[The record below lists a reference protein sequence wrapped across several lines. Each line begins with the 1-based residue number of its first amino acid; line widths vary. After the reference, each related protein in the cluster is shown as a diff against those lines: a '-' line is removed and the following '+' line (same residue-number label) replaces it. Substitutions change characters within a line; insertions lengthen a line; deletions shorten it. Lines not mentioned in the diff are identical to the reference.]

1 MKRAR
6 FEFYEKHSLI
16 LGAVIER
23 CPGILCREVN
33 CPLQFYFTGVF
44 EDFSHI
50 FLTCSE
56 KIIKVL

>member
-44 EDFSHI
+44 
-50 FLTCSE
+50 L
-56 KIIKVL
+56 KILVTSF